1 MLSIQ
6 PRDKQIVALN
16 MLRQAWHQHRTYMLY
31 APVGFGKTAVAAFIT
46 DGLISRGMRVL
57 FIAPYTVLIDQT
69 VRRFTEYGI
78 DPYDISIIWQNHP
91 SFNPSK
97 NLQIA
102 SADTLIRRDMPE
114 NIDLIIYDEAHL
126 RRVGLLKEFEKIDSR
141 ILGLSGSPFSK
152 WLGNYYE
159 VMLKPATM
167 KELISIGDL
176 SSYEFYAPV
185 IPDLSNVKT
194 QSTTLGVDY
203 NETDLDRIM
212 CGSDLIGN
220 IVQNWLENGEN
231 RATICFCVTVNH
243 ANFVM
248 LEFNKQ
254 GVPAEV
260 MTAKTPHEER
270 QRIVNRFELGI
281 TKIIVNVGV
290 LVAGFD
296 SDVRCIIYAR
306 PTKSEIRWIQCL
318 GRGLRNADGK
328 DKCIIFDHSGTVHR
342 LGFPDDIEY
351 EFLFDTDTGMK
362 KSALVR
368 KQSEEKL
375 PKECPSCKYVKPT
388 GVYECPKCGF
398 KPVRSE
404 NVETDES
411 RGLHKIKSKKKEPT
425 HEEKQG
431 FWSELKYYQ
440 KERSLHGK
448 PLSDGWCA
456 NTYKSKFGVYPRGLN
471 DSLIETS
478 PETRNYIKHLFIKF
492 AKSKGFH
499 KRKAA

>member
-1 MLSIQ
+1 MLTITPNKSQ
-6 PRDKQIVALN
+6 SVALN
-16 MLRQAWHQHRTYMLY
+16 MLRQSWNNHRTYLVY
-31 APVGFGKTAVAAFIT
+31 APTGSGKTGLAAFIT
-46 DGLISRGMRVL
+46 DGLVSRNMTVL
-57 FIAPYTVLIDQT
+57 FIAPYTILIEQT
-69 VRRFTEYGI
+69 VNRFVEYGI

-91 SFNPSK
+91 SYNPSK
-97 NLQIA
+97 KIQIA
-102 SADTLIRRDMPE
+102 SADTLIRRDMPQ
-114 NIDLIIYDEAHL
+114 NVDLIIVDEAHL
-126 RRVGLLKEFEKIDSR
+126 RRVKLLEEIKNTESR
-141 ILGLSGSPFSK
+141 VLALTGTPFSK

-159 VMLKPATM
+159 TMIKPTTM
-167 KELISIGDL
+167 KELIAAGDL

-185 IPDLSNVKT
+185 TPDLSNVKT

-212 CGSDLIGN
+212 CGSDLVGN
-220 IVQNWLENGEN
+220 VVQNWLENGED

-260 MTAKTPHEER
+260 MTAKTPHDER
-270 QRIVNRFELGI
+270 QRIVKRFEMGI
-281 TKIIVNVGV
+281 TKVIVNVGV

-318 GRGLRNADGK
+318 GRGLRSADGK
-328 DKCIIFDHSGTVHR
+328 DKCLIFDHSGTVHR

-351 EFLFDTDTGMK
+351 EFLFDSETGMK
-362 KSALVR
+362 KATSVS
-368 KQSEEKL
+368 KESEEKL
-375 PKECPSCKYVKPT
+375 PKECPSCKYVKPA

-398 KPVRSE
+398 KPVHAE

-411 RGLHKIKSKKKEPT
+411 RGLRKIKSKKKEPT
-425 HEEKQG
+425 HEEKQR
-431 FWSELKYYQ
+431 FWSELKFYQ
-440 KERSLHGK
+440 KERAMQGK

-471 DSLIETS
+471 DSLVETS

-492 AKSKGFH
+492 AKSKGY